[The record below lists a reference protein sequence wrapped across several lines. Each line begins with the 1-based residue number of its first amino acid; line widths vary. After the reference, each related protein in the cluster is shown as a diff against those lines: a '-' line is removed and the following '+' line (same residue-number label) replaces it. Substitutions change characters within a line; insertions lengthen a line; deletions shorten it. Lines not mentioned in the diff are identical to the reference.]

1 MVDTRKWTRVERSSG
16 DSREWETFVRPG
28 ADSSLRHVGSVT
40 AGSEGVAYEQ
50 AATLFGD
57 AADIW
62 LCPAEAVCRY
72 AECPLCD
79 RTEAPADA

>member
-1 MVDTRKWTRVERSSG
+1 MADTRERTQVERSSG
-16 DSREWETFVRPG
+16 DSREWETFVRPD

-72 AECPLCD
+72 AERPLCD
-79 RTEAPADA
+79 RIENSADA

>member
-1 MVDTRKWTRVERSSG
+1 MADARERTRVGRLSG
-16 DSREWETFVRPG
+16 DSREWETFVRQD

-57 AADIW
+57 VADIW

-72 AECPLCD
+72 AERPLCD
-79 RTEAPADA
+79 RTEDSANA